1 MAKKYTVVSLFSGA
15 GGLDLGLEGGFA
27 SLGKNYKKHPFKI
40 IWANDDNERACK
52 TLGLNFPHATVV
64 CQDILEVLK
73 NPKLIPKAD
82 IVVGGFPCQD
92 FSLSGKRG
100 GLTVKRGQLY
110 LSMVKTI
117 KQLQPKI
124 FLAENV
130 KGLVSWQ
137 QGLGIR
143 TMIKDFEALGYHV
156 EYKILNAADYGV
168 PQNRER
174 VIIIGKRKDLNKE
187 ILWPEPTTAIKKVTL
202 QQAIG
207 DLENNHKHFCLPN
220 AGYSKAKLFPGTQ
233 GNTVTSADKPGP
245 TMRAE
250 HHGNIEFHYR
260 LPRRLSAREAARVQ
274 SFPDDFVFLQS
285 TSDAYRQIG
294 NAVPPVLAWHLAGA
308 LERMLERNT

>member
-1 MAKKYTVVSLFSGA
+1 M
-15 GGLDLGLEGGFA
+15 GLEGGFV
-27 SLGKNYKKHPFKI
+27 SLGEKYKTRPFEV
-40 IWANDDNERACK
+40 IWANDDNSRACQ
-52 TLGLNFPHATVV
+52 TLSLNFPHTTVI
-64 CQDILEVLK
+64 CRDILEVLK
-73 NPKLIPKAD
+73 SPKIIPQAD
-82 IVVGGFPCQD
+82 VVVGGFPCQD

-117 KQLQPKI
+117 KQLQPKV

-137 QGLGIR
+137 QGLGIQ
-143 TMIKDFEALGYHV
+143 TMIKDFEALGYYV

-174 VIIIGKRKDLNKE
+174 VIIIGKRKDLGKE
-187 ILWPEPTTAIKKVTL
+187 ILWPTPNTNKKKVNL
-202 QQAIG
+202 KRAIG
-207 DLENNHKHFCLPN
+207 DLENDHKHFCLPN

-233 GNTVTSADKPGP
+233 GNTATSADKPGP

-250 HHGNIEFHYR
+250 HHGNIEFHYK
-260 LPRRLSAREAARVQ
+260 LPRRLSAREAARIQ

-294 NAVPPVLAWHLAGA
+294 NAVPPVLAWHLAGS
-308 LERMLERNT
+308 LEKMLQKKVI